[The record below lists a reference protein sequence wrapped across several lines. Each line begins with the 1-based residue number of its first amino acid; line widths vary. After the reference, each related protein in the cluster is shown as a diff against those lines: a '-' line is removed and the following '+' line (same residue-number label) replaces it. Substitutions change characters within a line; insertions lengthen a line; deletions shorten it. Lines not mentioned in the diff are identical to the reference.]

1 MTNDAKEQLLLDLLP
16 HIKAEAAQLSRR
28 SRVPAEDL
36 AQEGSLAA
44 WRAMDRR
51 DESLSYRAWTFLR
64 YRVVGAMKDYIRS
77 KRHLLG
83 STQYHKLPRVASL
96 AMSSSVDGRATALG
110 ETVPDTH
117 PDPLDEAI
125 SLDGFEMILKRCYPK
140 ERVLLRRIFINGTT
154 QTEIAAEQGVALSAI
169 SNRFQRAMGRIRET
183 VIESKGK

>member
-1 MTNDAKEQLLLDLLP
+1 M
-16 HIKAEAAQLSRR
+16 
-28 SRVPAEDL
+28 
-36 AQEGSLAA
+36 AA

-64 YRVVGAMKDYIRS
+64 YRVVGAMKDYIRC

-96 AMSSSVDGRATALG
+96 AMSSSRVDGRATALG
-110 ETVPDTH
+110 DTVPDTH
-117 PDPLDEAI
+117 ANPLDDVI
-125 SLDGFEMILKRCYPK
+125 SLDGFETILKRCYPK

-183 VIESKGK
+183 VIEDKGK